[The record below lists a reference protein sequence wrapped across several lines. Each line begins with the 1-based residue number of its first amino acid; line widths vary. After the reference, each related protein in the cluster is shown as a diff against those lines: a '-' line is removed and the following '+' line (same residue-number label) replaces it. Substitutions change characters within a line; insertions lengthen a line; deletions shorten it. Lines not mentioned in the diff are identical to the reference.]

1 MIYVYRIFLGKA
13 TLLKL
18 KRSGED
24 VDEKPKQIGSFRT
37 YEAAEKACRKHFDKA
52 CRMADAAGRTRPEIR
67 FI

>member
-1 MIYVYRIFLGKA
+1 MIYAYRIFLGKA

-18 KRSGED
+18 KQSGED

-37 YEAAEKACRKHFDKA
+37 FADAEKACRKHFDKA
-52 CRMADAAGRTRPEIR
+52 SRMADSAGRTRPEIR